1 VKKIKN
7 KKVYCSGALF
17 CPGELFVMAKIA
29 DLLEKNGYDV
39 FLPHR
44 DGLEPFC
51 MKHAN
56 NKLLNS
62 VLTQPINRELS
73 KCAFSLDMYEI
84 IMSCDYFLVNLNG
97 RVPDDGAVSEM
108 GMAYAAGKPV
118 LIYKDD
124 IRTPIMEFD
133 DPMVMGVGSFAEIVS
148 SIDEIPDRLL
158 QIEGRD
164 FIPSPDDENRFPV
177 PIQKMIKRGRM
188 TERGVKF
195 FSFLKPK
202 E

>member
-1 VKKIKN
+1 
-7 KKVYCSGALF
+7 
-17 CPGELFVMAKIA
+17 
-29 DLLEKNGYDV
+29 
-39 FLPHR
+39 
-44 DGLEPFC
+44 
-51 MKHAN
+51 
-56 NKLLNS
+56 
-62 VLTQPINRELS
+62 
-73 KCAFSLDMYEI
+73 
-84 IMSCDYFLVNLNG
+84 
-97 RVPDDGAVSEM
+97 
-108 GMAYAAGKPV
+108 

-202 E
+202 EYF